1 MKNILMAIFSVL
13 IITSCSDKK
22 ETPTITQMVTFSVK
36 PEYIQAFREAQVN
49 SLNAS
54 LKEEGNLEM
63 KLYANDN
70 NPYELSVY
78 SKWKNKEV
86 YELHKTLPHSKA
98 LAPLFEK
105 ALASA
110 PKVVRLEDTKYPH
123 IDSKKLITTG
133 DERAVFMP
141 ITIKEEYRDQVI
153 KQFENYADN
162 ARKQE
167 GNIFFDFYTVEG
179 DANAFY
185 VYENWKN
192 GDDIWAAYVAQ
203 PFVTESKQL
212 LDKARINIREDRDVV
227 FASEY
232 DETTLN
238 ENYTLEKLWEVED
251 VIMPESILSI
261 PNHDFVYVSVI
272 NTYEKPGY
280 ISRYTKNGVL
290 DAKKWVEGI
299 AIPTGKAFYNGNMY
313 VVDQSQV
320 HIINIETAKIIKTIP
335 SEAKTL
341 NDITIGK
348 DGVGYISDITTG
360 RIFRLKD
367 DKITFWLHSDEF
379 PTPNGVLLK
388 EGNLIVGSIGDELS
402 QSLKPEQLGSLF
414 KINLEDKSITT
425 IKPSERMGA
434 IDGVVPFKNGMIVS
448 DPMNGKIFYVTNY
461 KKEVITDNTSF
472 GGSNADLGIDNQT
485 QVLFVPYLFH
495 NKIAAYK
502 IVKK

>member
-1 MKNILMAIFSVL
+1 MKNTLLALFSVL
-13 IITSCSDKK
+13 TINSCSDKK
-22 ETPTITQMVTFSVK
+22 KPPTITQMVTFTVK
-36 PEYIQAFREAQVN
+36 PEYIQEFREAQVN
-49 SLNAS
+49 SLNES

-78 SKWKNKEV
+78 SKWKNNEV

-98 LAPLFEK
+98 LGPLFEK
-105 ALASA
+105 ALQGA
-110 PKVVRLEDTKYPH
+110 PKMVRLEDTKFPH
-123 IDSKKLITTG
+123 IDSKKLISTG
-133 DERAVFMP
+133 IERAVFTP
-141 ITIKEEYRDQVI
+141 ITIKEDYRDRVI
-153 KQFENYADN
+153 KQFEYYAEN

-167 GNIFFDFYTVEG
+167 GNIFFDFYAVADTN
-179 DANAFY
+179 NAFY

-192 GDDIWAAYVAQ
+192 GDEIWDTYVAQ
-203 PFVTESKQL
+203 PYVTKSKKL
-212 LDKARINIREDRDVV
+212 LDEARVNIREDLEVV
-227 FASEY
+227 FATEY
-232 DETTLN
+232 DENTLN
-238 ENYTLEKLWEVED
+238 EKYSLEKLWEVED

-280 ISRYTKNGVL
+280 ISRYHKNGEL
-290 DAKKWVEGI
+290 DKEKWVEGI
-299 AIPTGKAFYNGNMY
+299 DVPTGKAFYNGKIY

-320 HIINIETAKIIKTIP
+320 HVIDIETVKIVKTVR

-348 DGVGYISDITTG
+348 DGVGYISDLTTG

-367 DKITFWLHSDEF
+367 DKIELWLHSDKF
-379 PTPNGVLLK
+379 PTPNGVLIK
-388 EGNLIVGSIGDELS
+388 DGNLIVGSIGDELS

-414 KINLEDKSITT
+414 KVNLQDKSVTT

-434 IDGVVPFKNGMIVS
+434 IDGVVPFKKGMIVS

-461 KKEVITDNTSF
+461 KKELVTDTSGF
-472 GGSNADLGIDNQT
+472 GGSNADLGIDNQE
-485 QVLFVPYLFH
+485 QILYVPYLLD